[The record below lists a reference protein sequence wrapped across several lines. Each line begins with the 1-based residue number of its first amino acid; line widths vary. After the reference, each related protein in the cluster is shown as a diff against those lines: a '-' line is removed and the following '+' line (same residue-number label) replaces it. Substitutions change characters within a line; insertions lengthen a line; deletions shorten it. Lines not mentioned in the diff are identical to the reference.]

1 MYKNTHVTKR
11 KNKQAKKKNTH
22 GSFMYNRKKPRSN
35 TNVFSVEW
43 IYNAEESWRY

>member
-1 MYKNTHVTKR
+1 MQEKEKANKQK
-11 KNKQAKKKNTH
+11 KNKTKKTPH

-43 IYNAEESWRY
+43 IHNADES